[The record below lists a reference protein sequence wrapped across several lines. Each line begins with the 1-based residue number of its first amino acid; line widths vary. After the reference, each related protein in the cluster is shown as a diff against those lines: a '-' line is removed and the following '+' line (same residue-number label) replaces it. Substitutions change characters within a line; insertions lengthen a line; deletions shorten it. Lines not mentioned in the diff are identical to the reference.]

1 MAPHLAA
8 ARATTLYAPACD
20 HLGWPRG
27 HPADGSDD
35 EKGLKADGAL
45 SQQAVAFLDAC
56 AEEPD
61 GDRRLALARRAY
73 AAAPTAKKARRAY
86 ALALATSKRWG
97 LLADLLEKWD
107 VASTFGDGGVA
118 SRAAACGLRFASRYG
133 AAELAAPGDVAL
145 GAAQAAAKR
154 AGDAFFAVGH
164 FAEAAEA
171 YGRGVAVA
179 AHPTLSCDR
188 AAALVAAGDF
198 QGALASYDAAVEAN
212 PSCWRCRWAR
222 ARCAGAVAVLF
233 GVLIYAKAQNRSAN
247 VRRRKASPSTTTTT
261 TSAASRPRARAPRP
275 RARPRWRTSR
285 SSGAS
290 TFSPPSRRYARPRR
304 PPSPRSKSGGA
315 RRKRARGRVDGRRAR
330 PTLGR
335 RPPGPSGR
343 TTTSSEFRETP
354 APPRSA
360 GPTGKRP

>member
-1 MAPHLAA
+1 MAPHAQA
-8 ARATTLYAPACD
+8 ARGSTLYAPCED
-20 HLGWPRG
+20 ELNNWPRG
-27 HPADGSDD
+27 HPADGGDD
-35 EKGLKADGAL
+35 ETGLKADGAL
-45 SQQAVAFLDAC
+45 SQKAAELLDASD
-56 AEEPD
+56 AEPD
-61 GDRRLALARRAY
+61 GDRRLAFARRAY

-171 YGRGVAVA
+171 YGRGVGVA

-198 QGALASYDAAVEAN
+198 QGALASYDAAVDAN

-233 GVLIYAKAQNRSAN
+233 GVLTYAKAQTD
-247 VRRRKASPSTTTTT
+247 RRPYAG
-261 TSAASRPRARAPRP
+261 
-275 RARPRWRTSR
+275 ARPRPQR
-285 SSGAS
+285 
-290 TFSPPSRRYARPRR
+290 
-304 PPSPRSKSGGA
+304 
-315 RRKRARGRVDGRRAR
+315 
-330 PTLGR
+330 
-335 RPPGPSGR
+335 
-343 TTTSSEFRETP
+343 
-354 APPRSA
+354 
-360 GPTGKRP
+360 

>member
-27 HPADGSDD
+27 HPADGGDD
-35 EKGLKADGAL
+35 DTGQKADGAL
-45 SQQAVAFLDAC
+45 SQQAAALLDAC

-61 GDRRLALARRAY
+61 GDRRLARRAY

-133 AAELAAPGDVAL
+133 AAELAAPADVAL
-145 GAAQAAAKR
+145 GAAQASAKR
-154 AGDAFFAVGH
+154 SGDAFFAVDH

-198 QGALASYDAAVEAN
+198 QGALASYDAAVDAN

-233 GVLIYAKAQNRSAN
+233 GVLTYAKAQTD
-247 VRRRKASPSTTTTT
+247 RRPYAG
-261 TSAASRPRARAPRP
+261 ARPRP
-275 RARPRWRTSR
+275 RR
-285 SSGAS
+285 
-290 TFSPPSRRYARPRR
+290 
-304 PPSPRSKSGGA
+304 
-315 RRKRARGRVDGRRAR
+315 
-330 PTLGR
+330 
-335 RPPGPSGR
+335 
-343 TTTSSEFRETP
+343 
-354 APPRSA
+354 
-360 GPTGKRP
+360 

>member
-1 MAPHLAA
+1 MAPHAAA

-27 HPADGSDD
+27 RPADGSDD
-35 EKGLKADGAL
+35 ETGLKADGAL
-45 SQQAVAFLDAC
+45 SQKAVALLDAC

-61 GDRRLALARRAY
+61 GDRRLALARHAY
-73 AAAPTAKKARRAY
+73 AAAPTAKNARRAY

-107 VASTFGDGGVA
+107 ISTTFGDGSVE

-154 AGDAFFAVGH
+154 SGDAFFAVGH

-188 AAALVAAGDF
+188 AAALIKAGDV
-198 QGALASYDAAVEAN
+198 QGALASFEAAVDAH

-233 GVLIYAKAQNRSAN
+233 GVLTYAKARTD
-247 VRRRKASPSTTTTT
+247 RRPYAG
-261 TSAASRPRARAPRP
+261 ARPRP
-275 RARPRWRTSR
+275 RR
-285 SSGAS
+285 
-290 TFSPPSRRYARPRR
+290 
-304 PPSPRSKSGGA
+304 
-315 RRKRARGRVDGRRAR
+315 
-330 PTLGR
+330 
-335 RPPGPSGR
+335 
-343 TTTSSEFRETP
+343 
-354 APPRSA
+354 
-360 GPTGKRP
+360 

>member
-8 ARATTLYAPACD
+8 ARATTLFTRCSD
-20 HLGWPRG
+20 EIDSWPRG
-27 HPADGSDD
+27 HPADGGDD
-35 EKGLKADGAL
+35 ETGLKADGAL
-45 SQQAVAFLDAC
+45 SQKAAELLDASD
-56 AEEPD
+56 AEPD
-61 GDRRLALARRAY
+61 GDRRLAFARRAY

-86 ALALATSKRWG
+86 ALALATSKKWG
-97 LLADLLEKWD
+97 LLAEILGTWD
-107 VASTFGDGGVA
+107 IETTFGDGGVA

-198 QGALASYDAAVEAN
+198 QGALASFDAAVDAN

-233 GVLIYAKAQNRSAN
+233 GVLIYAKAQTD
-247 VRRRKASPSTTTTT
+247 RRPYAG
-261 TSAASRPRARAPRP
+261 ARPRP
-275 RARPRWRTSR
+275 RR
-285 SSGAS
+285 
-290 TFSPPSRRYARPRR
+290 
-304 PPSPRSKSGGA
+304 
-315 RRKRARGRVDGRRAR
+315 
-330 PTLGR
+330 
-335 RPPGPSGR
+335 
-343 TTTSSEFRETP
+343 
-354 APPRSA
+354 
-360 GPTGKRP
+360 

>member
-1 MAPHLAA
+1 MAPHELAA
-8 ARATTLYAPACD
+8 RGTALYAPCD
-20 HLGWPRG
+20 DEKNSWPRG
-27 HPADGSDD
+27 RPADGSDD
-35 EKGLKADGAL
+35 AYGLKANGAL
-45 SQQAVAFLDAC
+45 PQKAAAFLEACDA
-56 AEEPD
+56 EPD

-107 VASTFGDGGVA
+107 VASTFGDSGVA

-133 AAELAAPGDVAL
+133 AAELAAPADVAL
-145 GAAQAAAKR
+145 GAAQASAKR
-154 AGDAFFAVGH
+154 SGDAFFAVGH

-233 GVLIYAKAQNRSAN
+233 GVLIYAEAQTERRPYAGARPRP
-247 VRRRKASPSTTTTT
+247 RRRRRRRAP
-261 TSAASRPRARAPRP
+261 RRDRARARRGRGQGRVGGP
-275 RARPRWRTSR
+275 RAAP
-285 SSGAS
+285 G
-290 TFSPPSRRYARPRR
+290 RRLFRR
-304 PPSPRSKSGGA
+304 
-315 RRKRARGRVDGRRAR
+315 RRGVTRGRDGRA
-330 PTLGR
+330 
-335 RPPGPSGR
+335 
-343 TTTSSEFRETP
+343 
-354 APPRSA
+354 
-360 GPTGKRP
+360 